1 MPPIRYQHLNPKN
14 QYLFI
19 MHYKETNKKVN
30 VKKGLTPGLSF
41 DSWALP
47 LFRVPSVAT
56 WLHVVTFP
64 LFTNSFLLWCPFPV
78 STHPFFQNQLQT
90 RFSVFF
96 TFSQDGDYKDVWESL
111 DWRTLLWRDHMQFYY
126 REDLNYFSFKSR
138 RVQHVHASFFTFF
151 FKFAKSII
159 PVFMF

>member
-1 MPPIRYQHLNPKN
+1 
-14 QYLFI
+14 

-41 DSWALP
+41 DSWVLP

-56 WLHVVTFP
+56 WLLVVTFP

-111 DWRTLLWRDHMQFYY
+111 DRRTLLWRDHMQFYY

-151 FKFAKSII
+151 FKFAESII